1 MTDYYGR
8 QSLVTATE
16 RHRDRGTERD
26 THTERQSERE
36 TVRQTDRER
45 RPISQL
51 HSDVKM
57 TDNAGAAGPLTGFIG
72 P

>member
-8 QSLVTATE
+8 QSLLITTE
-16 RHRDRGTERD
+16 R
-26 THTERQSERE
+26 ERE
-36 TVRQTDRER
+36 REKR
-45 RPISQL
+45 RPIRQL

-57 TDNAGAAGPLTGFIG
+57 TDNAGAAGPLAGFIG

>member
-8 QSLVTATE
+8 ESLVITAQRE
-16 RHRDRGTERD
+16 RG
-26 THTERQSERE
+26 RE
-36 TVRQTDRER
+36 KR

-57 TDNAGAAGPLTGFIG
+57 TDNAGAAGPLAGFIG

>member
-8 QSLVTATE
+8 ESFVITAQREKE
-16 RHRDRGTERD
+16 RGLER
-26 THTERQSERE
+26 
-36 TVRQTDRER
+36 R

-57 TDNAGAAGPLTGFIG
+57 TDSAGAAGPLTGFIG

>member
-1 MTDYYGR
+1 MTDYHGR
-8 QSLVTATE
+8 ESLVITVK
-16 RHRDRGTERD
+16 RGRGK
-26 THTERQSERE
+26 
-36 TVRQTDRER
+36 R

>member
-8 QSLVTATE
+8 ESLVITAG
-16 RHRDRGTERD
+16 R
-26 THTERQSERE
+26 ERE
-36 TVRQTDRER
+36 RESWREKR
-45 RPISQL
+45 RTISQL

-57 TDNAGAAGPLTGFIG
+57 TDNAGAAGPLAGFIG